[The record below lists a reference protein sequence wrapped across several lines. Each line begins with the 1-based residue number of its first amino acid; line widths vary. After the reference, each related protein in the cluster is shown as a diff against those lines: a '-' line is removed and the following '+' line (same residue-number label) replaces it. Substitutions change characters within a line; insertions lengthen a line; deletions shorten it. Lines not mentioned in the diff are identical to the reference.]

1 LHLTPEQCVFMD
13 ESCKNGRSLCHRHGH
28 APAGERAV
36 EVQIYDRGEHWSI
49 LPAISIDGYIA
60 LCIVCRSVDG
70 AEFYDFIINDVVHV
84 RLLVFLLLNFPTD
97 PA

>member
-1 LHLTPEQCVFMD
+1 
-13 ESCKNGRSLCHRHGH
+13 
-28 APAGERAV
+28 V

-60 LCIVCRSVDG
+60 LRIVCRSVDG
-70 AEFYDFIINDVVHV
+70 AEFYDFIINDVVCV
-84 RLLVFLLLNFPTD
+84 RLLVFLVLNFLTD